1 MGKSQFTN
9 INTDTSVYQ
18 LPEKYFAAFMK
29 RLLLTVLLF
38 ATGYHSAL
46 AQKTWVDEGVS
57 ITKLDTLGDGYES
70 LRGAFTI
77 NNSSIYEVMNLIL
90 DVDGYDWVEGESTSK
105 MLLIDQMDSSFTFD
119 FFVSIP
125 WLFVKKTGRVK
136 VDVRYEDETF
146 YTSSTQIKAYDR
158 DEDYDLVDFYSAQW
172 KLQKAGE
179 DVKVT
184 YLGVYQDQKMI
195 INLNGIILNRIRKR
209 LNGTFHNLIVRASE
223 KVNPASSLNWPAMS
237 TVESFRTDKRD

>member
-1 MGKSQFTN
+1 
-9 INTDTSVYQ
+9 
-18 LPEKYFAAFMK
+18 MK
-29 RLLLTVLLF
+29 RLVLTVLLF
-38 ATGYHSAL
+38 ATFGNLML

-70 LRGAFTI
+70 LRGSFVI
-77 NNSSIYEVMNLIL
+77 ENSSIYEVMNLIL
-90 DVDGYDWVEGESTSK
+90 DVDGYDWVEGESKSK
-105 MLLIDQMDSSFTFD
+105 MLLVDPADSSFTFD
-119 FFVSIP
+119 FFVNIP

-146 YTSSTQIKAYDR
+146 FTKSHQIKHYDR

-172 KLQKAGE
+172 KLQKSGKY

-195 INLNGIILNRIRKR
+195 ININGIIISRIRKR
-209 LNGTFHNLIVRASE
+209 LNATFHNLRVRASG
-223 KVNPASSLNWPAMS
+223 KVNPTAVLSWPGMTEDADRE
-237 TVESFRTDKRD
+237 VDKRN